1 MIPIMLFPTYQF
13 LCIAGFQIIFTVYV
27 TEISANLFLPISDI
41 ECPPFNITDIPES
54 RLSHGYKIG
63 TQANFTCPRGFEL
76 IGKPKLT
83 CLSNG
88 MYAIV
93 YLYYL
98 LRRYYILLQT
108 MINNNKRFILRKMVS
123 WSSPLQSDQMRSIR
137 NSRCT
142 FTCSS
147 S

>member
-1 MIPIMLFPTYQF
+1 MYNLISDYIS
-13 LCIAGFQIIFTVYV
+13 GKSIILVIYLEKTNYV

-83 CLSNG
+83 CLDNG

-93 YLYYL
+93 YYCAITTNALN
-98 LRRYYILLQT
+98 IQIDT
-108 MINNNKRFILRKMVS
+108 MINNNKHFIFRKMVS
-123 WSSPLQSDQMRSIR
+123 WSSPL
-137 NSRCT
+137 
-142 FTCSS
+142 
-147 S
+147 

>member
-1 MIPIMLFPTYQF
+1 MYNLISNYITQH
-13 LCIAGFQIIFTVYV
+13 V
-27 TEISANLFLPISDI
+27 TEICAKFFLSISDI

-76 IGKPKLT
+76 IGKHKLT

-88 MYAIV
+88 MYASV

-98 LRRYYILLQT
+98 LPRH
-108 MINNNKRFILRKMVS
+108 
-123 WSSPLQSDQMRSIR
+123 
-137 NSRCT
+137 
-142 FTCSS
+142 
-147 S
+147 